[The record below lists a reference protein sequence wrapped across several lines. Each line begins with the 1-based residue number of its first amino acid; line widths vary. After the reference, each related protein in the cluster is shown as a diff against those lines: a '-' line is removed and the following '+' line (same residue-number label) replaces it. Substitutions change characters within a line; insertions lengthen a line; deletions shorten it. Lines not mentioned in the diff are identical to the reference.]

1 MSYKLLKMD
10 IIKPKPS
17 NYVPL
22 VKENTTKTILVKNKV
37 MRTRNG
43 RLTTAIISSMLE
55 ENEK

>member
-1 MSYKLLKMD
+1 MD